1 MAKTEKENKEKK
13 HFWKDFK
20 AELKRVIWPTKKQI
34 INNTAIVIAI
44 VLIVAIITFILDVT
58 FEALNTYGVDKLK
71 TVVESIS
78 DNGEVENPEASSS
91 ETSSI
96 EESTEEQE
104 SIQSIEQNEQTSIE
118 SSEETSQSQSSTTE
132 E

>member
-13 HFWKDFK
+13 RFWKDFK

-44 VLIVAIITFILDVT
+44 VLIVAVITFLLDVT

-71 TVVESIS
+71 TFVESIS
-78 DNGEVENPEASSS
+78 DSDETENSEA
-91 ETSSI
+91 SSI
-96 EESTEEQE
+96 EEPAEEQDN
-104 SIQSIEQNEQTSIE
+104 NEQTEESNVENSEE
-118 SSEETSQSQSSTTE
+118 SSESQSSIE

>member
-78 DNGEVENPEASSS
+78 DNGEVENSEASSS

-118 SSEETSQSQSSTTE
+118 SSEETSESQSSTTE